1 MKLFL
6 ASFVALLA
14 GSAVALSS
22 PAAHRPSGGAAME
35 RDFELTRQVI
45 KFQEDVE
52 LTRDVI
58 ASFIQRE
65 LLESDDDDK
74 HSKEESSGTTTP

>member
-6 ASFVALLA
+6 ASLVALV

-22 PAAHRPSGGAAME
+22 PAAHRSHPSGNAAME
-35 RDFELTRQVI
+35 KDFELTRQVI
-45 KFQEDVE
+45 KFQQDVE

-58 ASFIQRE
+58 VGFIQRE
-65 LLESDDDDK
+65 LLESDDQQN
-74 HSKEESSGTTTP
+74 SEESTGPTSP